1 MDVERTME
9 FILQSQAKAEVRM
22 DRAEVRMDRADAR
35 MDRMEAR
42 IDRME
47 LRFDK
52 RLDGLTKIVR
62 TGMKL
67 VNQLVA
73 EQRKLADEMRALAAA
88 QSRTDRSLN
97 NFIDSLRKG
106 KNGR

>member
-1 MDVERTME
+1 ME
-9 FILQSQAKAEVRM
+9 FILQSQAKAE
-22 DRAEVRMDRADAR
+22 AR

-42 IDRME
+42 TDRME

-67 VNQLVA
+67 VNQLAV
-73 EQRKLADEMRALAAA
+73 EQRKLAAA
-88 QSRTDRSLN
+88 QRRTDQTLA

-106 KNGR
+106 QDGR